1 MIKLKETPVYSFSM
15 LPLAALLSSLA
26 LVAARPGPSGHKLD
40 GAQFGSKSSYFSV
53 ANTDDSSLE
62 VKINESFNVLKY

>member
-1 MIKLKETPVYSFSM
+1 MNYSPEIFQS
-15 LPLAALLSSLA
+15 ASLQ
-26 LVAARPGPSGHKLD
+26 VAVRPGPSGHKLD
-40 GAQFGSKSSYFSV
+40 GTQFGSKSSYFSV